1 MCSGLNS
8 TQLEYGIHNTE
19 LQTKHTFVFR
29 TNIFVFSTKFPN
41 SRVFLVFQC
50 FPDLYD
56 NIDNRQKTEK
66 VLIHSCD
73 NNSIL
78 DNLKTHKVVLR
89 AKSIFS
95 FSAKSITFGFRAI
108 FWVFWTNNFEIC
120 VRSRGKTSLIFTS
133 KISSELGFSQR
144 NPISS

>member
-8 TQLEYGIHNTE
+8 TQLEYGFHNTE
-19 LQTKHTFVFR
+19 LQTKHTFVFW

-56 NIDNRQKTEK
+56 NRQKTEK
-66 VLIHSCD
+66 VIIHSCD

-78 DNLKTHKVVLR
+78 DNLSTHKVVLR
-89 AKSIFS
+89 AKSFFRFS
-95 FSAKSITFGFRAI
+95 TKTITFGFRAI
-108 FWVFWTNNFEIC
+108 FWVFWKNNFKIC
-120 VRSRGKTSLIFTS
+120 LRFRGLEFYLKNTV
-133 KISSELGFSQR
+133 SSELGFSQR